1 MIKLPE
7 QVLTEIELL
16 NKKKF
21 IYINQYEDD
30 CIDRLYETVKLHDSV
45 ILMYPHETISI
56 TEFWDSLYDI
66 INNNKDVDIR
76 IMTSTASSFQNSTHP
91 LTNLL
96 MWKDLSTRVDLTW
109 DFSNSDFIFD
119 KSKYFIGKSLTR
131 TLKNINYIVSTR
143 KENRIRDYIFLKLSN
158 YPHNRGIYRYITY
171 PPYHRETDDDK
182 KRVGNMPSIYEL
194 IEEYESSYFSFII
207 ESEHGDSDRNPT
219 TNLTEKTIIAFLTG
233 TIPIFHGGKNY
244 IKELNEMGFYT
255 WNDEFGFGNG
265 DVYSNYS
272 TFRSD
277 LFVNCFDNM
286 YSMTLQDCEKF
297 WDTNRE
303 KIQHNYD
310 LMTHMIFND
319 DLINFKICN
328 THGS

>member
-1 MIKLPE
+1 MIKLPQ
-7 QVLTEIELL
+7 QVLTEIDLL
-16 NKKKF
+16 NKKKV

-30 CIDRLYETVKLHDSV
+30 CIDRLYKTVKLYDSV
-45 ILMYPHETISI
+45 ILIYPHETISHI
-56 TEFWDSLYDI
+56 EFWDSLYDI
-66 INNNKDVDIR
+66 INKNKDVDVR
-76 IMTSTASSFQNSTHP
+76 IMTSTASSFENSTHP

-96 MWKDLSTRVDLTW
+96 MWKHLSTRVDLTW

-119 KSKYFIGKSLTR
+119 KSKYYMGKSLNR
-131 TLKNINYIVSTR
+131 NLKKINYIVSTR
-143 KENRIRDYIFLKLSN
+143 KENVIRDYIFLKLAN
-158 YPHNRGIYRYITY
+158 YSHNRGICRYVMY

-182 KRVGNMPSIYEL
+182 KRVGNLPSIHEL

-277 LFVNCFDNM
+277 LFVKCFEGVYNM
-286 YSMTLQDCEKF
+286 KLQDCEKF
-297 WDTNRE
+297 WDNNRE

-310 LMTHMIFND
+310 LITHIIFND
-319 DLINFKICN
+319 DLMNFKICN
-328 THGS
+328 S